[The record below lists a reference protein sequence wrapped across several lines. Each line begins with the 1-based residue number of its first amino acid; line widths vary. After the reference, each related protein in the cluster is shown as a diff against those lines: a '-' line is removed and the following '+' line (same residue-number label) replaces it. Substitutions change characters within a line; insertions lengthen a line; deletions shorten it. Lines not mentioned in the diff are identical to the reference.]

1 MPVFFMCIV
10 KSKALRGMMLLK
22 QKRWDRR
29 GLRGKGSKE
38 RGEWRQVQR
47 VRLESQV
54 LRQNR
59 TEQNQIISRRRLSV
73 TGQNTTGETRLR
85 LRINDY
91 EFCNGTRRLGLGV
104 VY

>member
-1 MPVFFMCIV
+1 MCVV
-10 KSKALRGMMLLK
+10 KAKALRGMILLK

-29 GLRGKGSKE
+29 GLHGKGGKE

-47 VRLESQV
+47 VGLGSQV

-59 TEQNQIISRRRLSV
+59 AEQNQTIPRRRLSL
-73 TGQNTTGETRLR
+73 TGQNATGETRLR